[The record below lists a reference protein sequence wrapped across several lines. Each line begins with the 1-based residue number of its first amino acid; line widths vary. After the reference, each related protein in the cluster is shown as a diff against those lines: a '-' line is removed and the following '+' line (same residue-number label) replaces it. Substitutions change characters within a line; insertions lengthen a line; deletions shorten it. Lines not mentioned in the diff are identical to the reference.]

1 MKILFIDLRSERNQN
16 VNTFPISA
24 LHILSFIRQKYP
36 NIEYDIM
43 YEFPESK
50 KEIKDI
56 IRQKKYDLFMF
67 STYVWN
73 METSVHMIREINKL
87 GYGKVIVGGRNVS
100 FFEEFSLDHLKT
112 FKNTKIDFFIRGP
125 AESCLLEVFDY
136 LHGKYDIKEIK
147 NIVYYDGEK
156 YRKNPCDKKSN
167 YSYFSYYYENDDI
180 VENILQRKNVTN
192 IEFSYEFLKGCP
204 FKCSFCAYSNE
215 ATSRDYN
222 NFKKVKKDLFYI
234 FKKAKK
240 YNARNIFLYL
250 MDANFGMDHVYYFRV
265 LRYLNILQKFF
276 KIGLKMIA
284 STYKNI
290 ARDGLYLLDYMIE
303 KGFHDVYYF
312 AVQSFSQKVL
322 RANKRSPNPN
332 FHDIIKSLQEKN
344 GSKSFFTFELVLGLN
359 AQTKKDF
366 LSDLEHVFSLT
377 NDLKIILRMTVY
389 NLFLFADIEIK
400 NMFSHKETKFIKNT
414 IYYSGNYKR
423 NRYFECEQKEILISN
438 NYMNK
443 YQLMTVRNFLL
454 FFLFFNQAFQSVK
467 ETLSFSEL
475 KNLYFK
481 FFMKHKNIK
490 REINRLMR
498 EIFWNKNNRY
508 DYRNSEALTY
518 LYYEIF
524 FYMKKYLN
532 IEVSNRQVFNRV
544 AFNFMTVIPTRKNKI
559 HYMNQ
564 KKDIVEKF
572 LGYST

>member
-1 MKILFIDLRSERNQN
+1 
-16 VNTFPISA
+16 
-24 LHILSFIRQKYP
+24 
-36 NIEYDIM
+36 
-43 YEFPESK
+43 
-50 KEIKDI
+50 
-56 IRQKKYDLFMF
+56 
-67 STYVWN
+67 
-73 METSVHMIREINKL
+73 
-87 GYGKVIVGGRNVS
+87 
-100 FFEEFSLDHLKT
+100 
-112 FKNTKIDFFIRGP
+112 
-125 AESCLLEVFDY
+125 
-136 LHGKYDIKEIK
+136 
-147 NIVYYDGEK
+147 
-156 YRKNPCDKKSN
+156 
-167 YSYFSYYYENDDI
+167 
-180 VENILQRKNVTN
+180 
-192 IEFSYEFLKGCP
+192 
-204 FKCSFCAYSNE
+204 
-215 ATSRDYN
+215 
-222 NFKKVKKDLFYI
+222 
-234 FKKAKK
+234 
-240 YNARNIFLYL
+240 
-250 MDANFGMDHVYYFRV
+250 
-265 LRYLNILQKFF
+265 
-276 KIGLKMIA
+276 
-284 STYKNI
+284 
-290 ARDGLYLLDYMIE
+290 MIE

-344 GSKSFFTFELVLGLN
+344 GSKNFFTFELVLGLN

-443 YQLMTVRNFLL
+443 YQLMRVRSFLL

-490 REINRLMR
+490 REINRLMI

-524 FYMKKYLN
+524 FHMKKYLG
-532 IEVSNRQVFNRV
+532 IEVSNHQVFNRV

-564 KKDIVEKF
+564 KKDIIERF